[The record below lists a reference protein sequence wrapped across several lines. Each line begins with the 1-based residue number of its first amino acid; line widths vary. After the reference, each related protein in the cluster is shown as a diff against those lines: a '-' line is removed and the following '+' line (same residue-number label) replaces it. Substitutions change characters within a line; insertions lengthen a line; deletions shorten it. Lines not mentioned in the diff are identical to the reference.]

1 MYYHSYDNLVYAKA
15 ILKYYLKLKFPEKE
29 DKMGNNMSKQMN
41 EAVVDNDVVPSNTM
55 ELDTSGDDA
64 HAAAISA
71 INQILEDKHLD
82 SGAFENYHNL
92 SGQALKT
99 DDWKFGISGY
109 PNERN
114 DDFVSLMQMKT
125 FGDNNMPYPR
135 KDTFEHRVWSKNK
148 LIPPNYQVVFNSWN
162 NIEDEQLHIDEVDK
176 EEILKA
182 VRKGNTKKI
191 PDLEYDMDD
200 PMTPSCN
207 TEMHVRGSSCTRI
220 NNELEGEVKMSCA
233 MASRNIC

>member
-1 MYYHSYDNLVYAKA
+1 
-15 ILKYYLKLKFPEKE
+15 
-29 DKMGNNMSKQMN
+29 MGNNMSKQMN
-41 EAVVDNDVVPSNTM
+41 EAVVDN
-55 ELDTSGDDA
+55 
-64 HAAAISA
+64 
-71 INQILEDKHLD
+71 
-82 SGAFENYHNL
+82 

-99 DDWKFGISGY
+99 DDWNFGISGY

-135 KDTFEHRVWSKNK
+135 KDTFEHRVGSKNK
-148 LIPPNYQVVFNSWN
+148 LIPPNYQVVVNSWN

-191 PDLEYDMDD
+191 PDLEDDMDD

-207 TEMHVRGSSCTRI
+207 TEMYVRGSSCTR

-233 MASRNIC
+233 MASRNTC